1 MGYPNGNGAR
11 RGHRYMAVQRL
22 IGILLMLFSLA
33 AMLPPIIV
41 DQIYEASV
49 TQAFLEAQWITL
61 LAGALVWW
69 PTRRAKS
76 ELKNRDGFLIAVL
89 FWVMLSLFGALP
101 LLFSGLAWDNPVDAL
116 FESLSGLTTTGMT
129 TVAHGVDQLPH
140 AINFYRAFLH
150 WLGGMSIIVLA
161 LAVLPILSIGGMQLS
176 RADTPGPMKD
186 SRLTPRVTGTA
197 RSLWTIYVLLTVAC
211 GLCYW
216 ALGMSAFDAVCHAMS
231 TLSTG
236 GFSTHDN
243 SFAFFNSAGIE
254 FVAIFFMLLAT
265 SNFALHF
272 LAWKE
277 RSISVYLRDAEFRT
291 FLLLIVVMSVLVCMP
306 LIASGI
312 YPDNSTA
319 VRKGVF
325 QLVSYGANGG
335 FSTADP
341 SYWPGYIPLLLV
353 QATFMMSCSG
363 GTGGGVKVIRLLL
376 FVKQAFREMKR
387 LVHPNAEVAIKVDGK
402 VVSNDAVY
410 AIGGFFSVYIGLT
423 VILSFL
429 MMMTGLDAVTSFSAI
444 AASINNAGPG
454 LFGVHSNVA
463 GVTDFGKCV
472 LMFSMLLGRLEIF
485 TLLIVFTPT
494 FWRR

>member
-11 RGHRYMAVQRL
+11 RGHRYMAVQRI
-22 IGILLMLFSLA
+22 IGLLLMMFSFF

-41 DQIYEASV
+41 DQFYERSV
-49 TQAFLEAQWITL
+49 TQAFLEAQVITL
-61 LAGALVWW
+61 FAGTLIWW
-69 PTRRAKS
+69 PTRRARAD
-76 ELKNRDGFLIAVL
+76 LKNRDGFLIAVL
-89 FWVMLSLFGALP
+89 FWLMLSIFGALP
-101 LLFSGLAWDNPVDAL
+101 LLFSETAWNNPVDAL
-116 FESLSGLTTTGMT
+116 FEAISGLTTTGAT
-129 TVAHGVDQLPH
+129 TVAQGIDQLPH

-161 LAVLPILSIGGMQLS
+161 LAVLPILGIGGMQLS

-186 SRLTPRVTGTA
+186 SRLTPRITGTA
-197 RSLWTIYVLLTVAC
+197 RSLWTIYVLLTLAC

-216 ALGMSAFDAVCHAMS
+216 VLGMSGFDAICHAMS
-231 TLSTG
+231 TLATG
-236 GFSTHDN
+236 GFSTHDS
-243 SFAFFNSAGIE
+243 SFAYFNSAGIE
-254 FVAIFFMLLAT
+254 FIAIFFMLLGA
-265 SNFALHF
+265 SNFALHY

-291 FLLLIVVMSVLVCMP
+291 FLLLFAVMGVLVCIP
-306 LIASGI
+306 LVAANI
-312 YPDNSTA
+312 YPDTGTA
-319 VRKGVF
+319 VRKGLF

-341 SYWPGYIPLLLV
+341 SYWPGYVPLLLV
-353 QATFMMSCSG
+353 QASFMMSCSG
-363 GTGGGVKVIRLLL
+363 GTGGGVKVVRLLL

-387 LVHPNAEVAIKVDGK
+387 LVHPQAEVAIKLDGK
-402 VVSNDAVY
+402 VVSNDVVY

-429 MMMTGLDAVTSFSAI
+429 MMMTGLDGVTSFSAV

-454 LFGVHSNVA
+454 LFTVHANVA